1 MRRRYRKRFG
11 PRGVQPRGGGEPPDG
26 ALAHGFDPHAPIQL
40 LAAAAP
46 SLQRAAGNMAVE
58 GLLID
63 RLSPNVQRQGEGEQ
77 FTSRPEA
84 PSAVPLP
91 AQCLRLSLTAFQ
103 VFPQPPEIPFIGVP
117 GDVAPDPS
125 SFSEEAWPI
134 GTMLPAVNLRPRQP
148 TPGESAPGG
157 AGPAPTASPGGAGPA
172 PAASPTAAGGA
183 TLDVP
188 AGSRL
193 VRRGSRGS
201 DVAELQS
208 RLTDQ
213 GFELAADGIFGKR
226 TDAAVRQFQEQNA
239 LDVDGIVGPLTWKA
253 LGVEVP
259 EPEVAPALPLRWNC
273 PLRTKCNSCASSINV
288 DSDRALPIHNR
299 LFDNLLACGIPLG
312 VL

>member
-1 MRRRYRKRFG
+1 MIGCRSNGCSVAMRRRYRERLG
-11 PRGVQPRGGGEPPDG
+11 PRRIAPGDREEPQDRK
-26 ALAHGFDPHAPIQL
+26 LAQGFDLHAPIPL
-40 LAAAAP
+40 LAATAL
-46 SLQRAAGNMAVE
+46 SLQRDAGNRAVD

-77 FTSRPEA
+77 FTSRPE
-84 PSAVPLP
+84 PPPVVPLP

-134 GTMLPAVNLRPRQP
+134 GTMLPVLNLRPRQP
-148 TPGESAPGG
+148 IPGESASGG
-157 AGPAPTASPGGAGPA
+157 AGPGPAASPGGAGPA

-201 DVAELQS
+201 DVAELQR

-226 TDAAVRQFQEQNA
+226 TDGAVRQFQEQNA

-253 LGVEVP
+253 LGVELP
-259 EPEVAPALPLRWNC
+259 EPEVASA
-273 PLRTKCNSCASSINV
+273 
-288 DSDRALPIHNR
+288 
-299 LFDNLLACGIPLG
+299 
-312 VL
+312 

>member
-11 PRGVQPRGGGEPPDG
+11 PRDVQPRDREERPDG
-26 ALAHGFDPHAPIQL
+26 TVAHGFDPHAPIPF

-46 SLQRAAGNMAVE
+46 SLQRAAGNRAVE

-63 RLSPNVQRQGEGEQ
+63 RQSPNVQRQGEGEQ

-84 PSAVPLP
+84 PSNVPLP

-103 VFPQPPEIPFIGVP
+103 VFPQPPDIPFIGVP

-125 SFSEEAWPI
+125 GFPLEAWPI
-134 GTMLPAVNLRPRQP
+134 GTMLPVVNLRPRKP
-148 TPGESAPGG
+148 PAEESAPSGPG
-157 AGPAPTASPGGAGPA
+157 PQPAGAPTG
-172 PAASPTAAGGA
+172 AGGA

-193 VRRGSRGS
+193 VLRGSRGS
-201 DVAELQS
+201 DVAELQR

-213 GFELAADGIFGKR
+213 GFDLQADGIFGKR

-239 LDVDGIVGPLTWKA
+239 LDVDGMVGPLTWRA
-253 LGVEVP
+253 VGVEIP
-259 EPEVAPALPLRWNC
+259 EPEAAPA
-273 PLRTKCNSCASSINV
+273 
-288 DSDRALPIHNR
+288 
-299 LFDNLLACGIPLG
+299 
-312 VL
+312 